1 MAAIA
6 VALEVGRKR
15 TFATALEWP
24 GWCRPGRDEDAALEA
39 LAVYRPRYAAI
50 LRAAHRR
57 VPGAGDLEV
66 LERLPGSATTD
77 FGAPGAPPAADAA
90 PVTSRDLAR
99 LTAILEAC
107 WDAFDAAVTTA
118 HGRTLRTGPRG
129 GGRTLDGIVE
139 HVTGGERSYLGA
151 LGGSARD
158 PSTHGEVRRAFIAAL
173 GQRARGKL
181 PDVGPRGG
189 ARWSPRFVTRYTAWH
204 TTDHLWEIEDR
215 AVAG

>member
-107 WDAFDAAVTTA
+107 WDAFDAAATTA

-139 HVTGGERSYLGA
+139 HVSVASAPT
-151 LGGSARD
+151 SARWVD
-158 PSTHGEVRRAFIAAL
+158 RRGTPSTHGEVRRAFIAAL
-173 GQRARGKL
+173 GQRARGEL

-189 ARWSPRFVTRYTAWH
+189 ARWSPRFATRYTAWH